1 MSDLLSIGSSGV
13 SAYRSALA
21 AIGENVANAE
31 TPGYSRRE
39 VNLRQATNA
48 GSQSPIYREALLF
61 SGVEANSIERAW
73 DAFRAADARY
83 SAAAASRAE
92 TRKQWLTAAE
102 TALADGPTGV
112 GSLLGNFFNAAVSAS
127 ATPDERLGRAAI
139 LQALEQAAGA
149 IRTTAESL
157 TRVAEGISQS
167 AYLDVQGLNDELEA
181 LAKVNTALRQAA
193 KGGTAIAAML
203 DERDRLVDAIA
214 KRIDVTVAVAENGT
228 VALTLARATGVALI
242 DPTSRALVTLTEAAD
257 GRLSLEL
264 QANGT
269 TVPLPAT
276 GGSLAALVDVAAS
289 TADKRRELDSIAADF
304 AADLNAWSSQGV
316 DQNGNPGVDL
326 LAITT
331 GAISLR
337 VLTSDPATVAA
348 ASADG
353 TPNGNLLALTSL
365 RADGGAETR
374 WAAMVA
380 AQSQALAAARSEA
393 DAAAIRRDN
402 SFAARDEIT
411 GIDLDREAAELVRF
425 QQAYNGAA
433 KVLQIARETIQAIM
447 DIL

>member
-21 AIGENVANAE
+21 AIGENVANAQ

-39 VNLRQATNA
+39 VKLTQATNA

-61 SGVEANSIERAW
+61 SGVEANSVERAW
-73 DAFRAADARY
+73 DAFKAADARY

-92 TRKQWLTAAE
+92 TRKAWLTAVE

-112 GSLLGNFFNAAVSAS
+112 GTLLGNFFNAAVSAS

-139 LQALEQAAGA
+139 LQSLEQAAGA

-157 TRVAEGISQS
+157 ARVAEGVSKTS
-167 AYLDVQGLNDELEA
+167 ALEVNALNDELEA
-181 LAKVNTALRQAA
+181 LTKVNTALRQASS
-193 KGGTAIAAML
+193 GGTAIAGME
-203 DERDRLVDAIA
+203 DERDRLIDSIA
-214 KRIDVTVAVAENGT
+214 ERIDVTVAIAENGT
-228 VALTLARATGVALI
+228 AALTLARASGVALI
-242 DPTSRALVTLTEAAD
+242 DPTTRALVTLTEAAD

-289 TADKRRELDSIAADF
+289 LADQRRELDSLAADF
-304 AADLNAWSSQGV
+304 TADLNAWSRQGL
-316 DQNGNPGVDL
+316 DQNGNPGGDL

-331 GAISLR
+331 GAASLR
-337 VLTSDPATVAA
+337 VLSSDPADVAA

-353 TPNGNLLALTSL
+353 TANGNLLALSSL
-365 RADGGAETR
+365 RADGGAESR
-374 WAAMVA
+374 WAALVA
-380 AQSQALAAARSEA
+380 AQSQSLAAARSES
-393 DAAAIRRDN
+393 DAAATRRDN

-411 GIDLDREAAELVRF
+411 GVDLDHEAAELVRF

-433 KVLQIARETIQAIM
+433 KVLQIARETIQTIM
-447 DIL
+447 SIL